1 MTRLLLVLLLLTPGM
16 GAASAG
22 HDAPLLTPDEVA
34 AWREDLAALVEG
46 IERIHPNPYWRTPQP
61 EFSAQIA
68 EIDAGLPQMTRTQ
81 AILAFARL
89 VNSIDGHTSFDVT
102 QSGAD
107 FKMAPLKVYDFDDGL
122 YVVGAE
128 PEHDAL
134 VGQRIVEIGRHP
146 IEDVWSQVLEYAP
159 YDNAYSRRWHGSVW
173 VLFGELLHGLGLI
186 EEASRIPFTFEASDG
201 TRTTLEIETVTPSRY
216 WDMVAFG
223 GWGGLP
229 KRDVPLS
236 MSRRDEAF
244 WFAPLEDADA
254 LYIQYNAVRSST
266 SGSVNIRTFANDIRA
281 AVEQHDD
288 ERVILDMRHNPGGD
302 NTTFGPLLTVMQEI
316 GASRPGRLIVIT
328 SRRTFSAAAN
338 FATELEKT
346 DSVIFVGE
354 PMGGSPNLYG
364 DTRPVRLPNS
374 GLTALISS
382 RYWER
387 STPDDTRD
395 TITPDVIVPA
405 LAADWFAGRDPLLDE
420 ALAWP

>member
-1 MTRLLLVLLLLTPGM
+1 MTRLLLLLLLMTP
-16 GAASAG
+16 GAASAS
-22 HDAPLLTPDEVA
+22 HDEPLLTPDEVA
-34 AWREDLAALVEG
+34 AWREDLAALVDG
-46 IERIHPNPYWRTPQP
+46 IERVHPNPYWRTPQA
-61 EFSAQIA
+61 EFATQVA
-68 EIDAGLPQMTRTQ
+68 EIDAALPEMTRTQ
-81 AILAFARL
+81 AILAFSRL

-102 QSGAD
+102 QDGAD

-128 PEHDAL
+128 PQYEHL
-134 VGQRIVEIGRHP
+134 IGQRIVAIGGHP
-146 IEDVWSQVLEYAP
+146 TEDVWAQVLEYAP

-173 VLFGELLHGLGLI
+173 VLFGEVLHGLGLI
-186 EEASRIPFTFEASDG
+186 DNAVRIPFTFESSDG
-201 TRTTLEIETVTPSRY
+201 TQTAFEIETVEPDAY

-229 KRDVPLS
+229 KRDAPLS
-236 MSRRDEAF
+236 VSRRDEPF
-244 WFAPLEDADA
+244 WFTPLEDADA

-266 SGSVNIRTFANDIRA
+266 TGGMNIRTFANDIRA
-281 AVEQHDD
+281 AIEEHDY

-302 NTTFGPLLTVMQEI
+302 NTTFGPLLAVMQEI
-316 GASRPGRLIVIT
+316 GASRPGHLIVIT

-346 DSVIFVGE
+346 EGVIYVGE

-374 GLTALISS
+374 GLTARISS

-395 TITPDVIVPA
+395 TITPDVVVPA
-405 LAADWFAGRDPLLDE
+405 LATDWFAGRDPLLE
-420 ALAWP
+420 AALTASGE